1 MKLRVQYSAQLRA
14 AIGRPEEEVELPE
27 GSRLA
32 ELLAHLVLRLEEGAA
47 AHLVTSSGEVR
58 RSLLVVVNDSAS
70 PACEAAATVL
80 RPGDVVLLMPP
91 IAGG

>member
-1 MKLRVQYSAQLRA
+1 MKLRVQYTAQLRT

-27 GSRLA
+27 GSRLS
-32 ELLAHLVLRLEEGAA
+32 ELLDHLVIRLGEGAA
-47 AHLVTSSGEVR
+47 THLVTTSGEVR

-80 RPGDVVLLMPP
+80 RPGDVILLLPP